1 MVTEKHA
8 DVFPNSSNL
17 YMKIKAKIN
26 SILSSDLN
34 KKIINH
40 SFWILLG
47 NVISKFILLIAT
59 ILMARYLGKEEY
71 SKLKLGSKIQCKP
84 IFFLLDKEWHIE
96 EDADESDYE
105 NYEFVIIE
113 IDEEYS
119 IGYKMDYFGIGEL
132 EFVAFMNNDLI
143 DF

>member
-1 MVTEKHA
+1 MVTEQHA

-59 ILMARYLGKEEY
+59 ILMARYFNVCNVCWFRIGND
-71 SKLKLGSKIQCKP
+71 SNKI
-84 IFFLLDKEWHIE
+84 HI
-96 EDADESDYE
+96 
-105 NYEFVIIE
+105 
-113 IDEEYS
+113 S
-119 IGYKMDYFGIGEL
+119 I
-132 EFVAFMNNDLI
+132 
-143 DF
+143 